1 MLNEFSRV
9 AFRKEI
15 NRILEELQPDLDAW
29 VQEYNEQR
37 SHQGRWC
44 YGKAP
49 LQAFIDSVRLA
60 KEKMLAA

>member
-37 SHQGRWC
+37 SHQG
-44 YGKAP
+44 P
-49 LQAFIDSVRLA
+49 LVLWQGAAA
-60 KEKMLAA
+60 KIYR